1 MLASSVMT
9 EDAPVEVADGTD
21 QGLTIDELSAVT
33 GLSVRTTRYYASLG
47 LIPPPE
53 RRGRVAVYGAG
64 HRARLELLT
73 ALQGHGFTLQAIE
86 RFFAQIPADATPED
100 LAVQRT
106 LIMSW
111 TSEAPEDTDARL
123 RSELLALGLQPD
135 ALDAA
140 AEAVRR
146 HMGALADDLTA
157 ILRSDMIEPFRRT
170 PHTPEDAA
178 RLQEA
183 LPRIRRLVLEAIVAG
198 FQASANAI
206 ITRSLGGDEAK

>member
-1 MLASSVMT
+1 MLASCIMSQ
-9 EDAPVEVADGTD
+9 DVAEA
-21 QGLTIDELSAVT
+21 QLTIDELSAVT

-47 LIPPPE
+47 LIPPPR
-53 RRGRVAVYGAG
+53 RRGRIAVYGPA
-64 HRARLELLT
+64 HRARLELVT
-73 ALQGHGFTLQAIE
+73 ALQDHGFTLQAIE
-86 RFFAQIPADATPED
+86 RFLARIPADATPED

-123 RSELLALGLQPD
+123 RSELLDLGLRPD

-140 AEAVRR
+140 ADSVRR

-157 ILRSDMIEPFRRT
+157 ILHSDVVEPFRRT
-170 PHTPEDAA
+170 PHTTADAE
-178 RLQEA
+178 RLREA
-183 LPRIRRLVLEAIVAG
+183 LPRIRQLVLEGIVAG

-206 ITRSLGGDEAK
+206 ITRSLEGE

>member
-1 MLASSVMT
+1 MLASSPMT
-9 EDAPVEVADGTD
+9 QDVTEA
-21 QGLTIDELSAVT
+21 GLTIDELSALT

-53 RRGRVAVYGAG
+53 RRGRIAVYGAV

-73 ALQGHGFTLQAIE
+73 ALQDHGFTLQAIE
-86 RFFAQIPADATPED
+86 RFLGRIPADATPED

-111 TSEAPEDTDARL
+111 TSEAPEETDARL
-123 RSELLALGLQPD
+123 RTELGALGLRPD

-146 HMGALADDLTA
+146 HMDALADELTA
-157 ILRSDMIEPFRRT
+157 ILRADMIEPFRTT

-183 LPRIRRLVLEAIVAG
+183 LPRIRRLVLEGIVAG

-206 ITRSLGGDEAK
+206 ITRSLESDEQNK